1 METKINGKRKE
12 YNEALNKTSI
22 NKTNSKLLLFRSENK
37 GKHKLHSKNIQNLE
51 NTKYSNK
58 MYASLQNK
66 QNLNDEFKLR
76 ITKEKIIKN
85 KRKRP
90 FSSGLYYKN
99 NNSQF
104 NPKIIKNNSSIELT
118 RLDRSV
124 NEKKIN
130 NSLNK
135 PGYSSQQIQSG
146 FNPNTFNSSTT
157 FLNHNKSVKFSMNN
171 KSTTNKLSHQNLRY
185 VNNNIN
191 YDSNAYTNI
200 NNIYDAIYNNESQKE
215 IQPPLP
221 LEQIRSIQNLN
232 IRSIKNKNPKN
243 IFRYFP
249 KSRSLNSSPHYRLLN
264 NNSIF
269 EENEKNNTN
278 DLIKYKKVLYS
289 SLSNLYNNPTL
300 NKVRQYNKEI
310 RIRNDVK
317 NIKQRN
323 RNEKDNI
330 KRYSFYKYEEYMD
343 KIEKEEINLYKT
355 MQKKKREINIQQI
368 FHSKF
373 PIPKKSVIINN
384 NNNNNKNNN
393 NENNPLNKSKSL
405 NKSKLS
411 NRDILIQSNKSLLIS
426 KILTNRNKSSENGN
440 NSNSSSTRRFVRIP
454 IKKSNNKLIFNKE
467 SDEDSGSSEMPIIIN
482 NYEIKRSGIRKLRKT
497 NTVMFQNIFLKKFRE
512 EQLLF
517 DSEASNES
525 SKDQLSAEVNKIRKK
540 DLLNLSDDLDT
551 NKKNQG
557 IDKIK
562 FDKIKS
568 TPMKSQEKHLKDKE
582 IFENLRKNYFQRREK
597 MIRMNRK
604 NLLAQKLLLEKIV
617 EIDKNNNKNKKYRSK
632 FSPFFNLNYKYED
645 EEMSKRK
652 KKILDK
658 YYKKNLNQNKFSVRL
673 KNKSS
678 MSFLTNNNN
687 TINASQLHLISQAND
702 LKSEYFSI
710 NDYFNNENT
719 PRNPEDKDKYIIK
732 MNQNEN
738 LINLKEIENID
749 NKINF
754 DENEKE
760 KKENEINRN
769 KEKDKI
775 KIDEIKLNKM
785 IKEEKKKKFENEFFK
800 KYENIIKAYEKKE
813 RLQKKLI
820 TNEMLEEAGNI
831 FFNLLEENENI
842 IKSSKKTGDAELFIE
857 FREKMNSLA
866 KYSKKELNLYIFR
879 NYQVINNILEE
890 CKRDK
895 QRENRINRF
904 IKILREDLEEILN
917 RREYILK
924 FLKVLDYQPFPNYS
938 LNES

>member
-1 METKINGKRKE
+1 
-12 YNEALNKTSI
+12 
-22 NKTNSKLLLFRSENK
+22 
-37 GKHKLHSKNIQNLE
+37 
-51 NTKYSNK
+51 
-58 MYASLQNK
+58 
-66 QNLNDEFKLR
+66 
-76 ITKEKIIKN
+76 
-85 KRKRP
+85 
-90 FSSGLYYKN
+90 
-99 NNSQF
+99 
-104 NPKIIKNNSSIELT
+104 
-118 RLDRSV
+118 
-124 NEKKIN
+124 
-130 NSLNK
+130 
-135 PGYSSQQIQSG
+135 
-146 FNPNTFNSSTT
+146 
-157 FLNHNKSVKFSMNN
+157 
-171 KSTTNKLSHQNLRY
+171 
-185 VNNNIN
+185 
-191 YDSNAYTNI
+191 
-200 NNIYDAIYNNESQKE
+200 
-215 IQPPLP
+215 
-221 LEQIRSIQNLN
+221 
-232 IRSIKNKNPKN
+232 
-243 IFRYFP
+243 
-249 KSRSLNSSPHYRLLN
+249 
-264 NNSIF
+264 
-269 EENEKNNTN
+269 
-278 DLIKYKKVLYS
+278 
-289 SLSNLYNNPTL
+289 
-300 NKVRQYNKEI
+300 
-310 RIRNDVK
+310 
-317 NIKQRN
+317 
-323 RNEKDNI
+323 
-330 KRYSFYKYEEYMD
+330 
-343 KIEKEEINLYKT
+343 
-355 MQKKKREINIQQI
+355 
-368 FHSKF
+368 
-373 PIPKKSVIINN
+373 
-384 NNNNNKNNN
+384 
-393 NENNPLNKSKSL
+393 
-405 NKSKLS
+405 
-411 NRDILIQSNKSLLIS
+411 
-426 KILTNRNKSSENGN
+426 
-440 NSNSSSTRRFVRIP
+440 
-454 IKKSNNKLIFNKE
+454 
-467 SDEDSGSSEMPIIIN
+467 
-482 NYEIKRSGIRKLRKT
+482 
-497 NTVMFQNIFLKKFRE
+497 MFQNTFLKKFRE

-568 TPMKSQEKHLKDKE
+568 TPMKSQEKQLKDKE

-687 TINASQLHLISQAND
+687 SINASQLHLISQAND